1 LPAPIS
7 LIDTEEKIRRALP
20 ALREMV
26 SEGLT
31 AMTDV
36 EVLHHTSGE
45 GKKRIWLVEEM
56 AISLSGFSSKPPLT
70 KTCTPLSKSGLGGI
84 FPPPK

>member
-1 LPAPIS
+1 MGDDEGGGAKSQITALTDVNIIRRKKYQASKLVERRLTGRFS

-26 SEGLT
+26 SGGLV
-31 AMTDV
+31 AMTDA

-45 GKKRIWLVEEM
+45 GKK
-56 AISLSGFSSKPPLT
+56 
-70 KTCTPLSKSGLGGI
+70 
-84 FPPPK
+84 

>member
-1 LPAPIS
+1 MVANEGSGAKSQITALTDVNNIQRKKDEASKLVERRLTRRFS

-26 SEGLT
+26 SEGLV

-45 GKKRIWLVEEM
+45 GKK
-56 AISLSGFSSKPPLT
+56 
-70 KTCTPLSKSGLGGI
+70 
-84 FPPPK
+84 

>member
-1 LPAPIS
+1 MGDDEGGGAKSQITALTDVNNIQRKKNEASKLVERRLTRRFS

-26 SEGLT
+26 SEGLV

-36 EVLHHTSGE
+36 DVFHHTSGE
-45 GKKRIWLVEEM
+45 EKK
-56 AISLSGFSSKPPLT
+56 
-70 KTCTPLSKSGLGGI
+70 
-84 FPPPK
+84 

>member
-1 LPAPIS
+1 MS
-7 LIDTEEKIRRALP
+7 VIDTEEKIRRALP

-26 SEGLT
+26 SEGLV

-45 GKKRIWLVEEM
+45 GRK
-56 AISLSGFSSKPPLT
+56 
-70 KTCTPLSKSGLGGI
+70 
-84 FPPPK
+84 